1 MAAFNLNTRSTSN
14 LRGSKEIESIGDD
27 LVNISSSLAQIVTGS
42 VTNFAASGT
51 GSFGRIETTGDISL
65 PHTKKIF
72 FDSVDTFIGG
82 NADDPED
89 LEIHADQDIILKP
102 DNDVIMFSADKNRGM
117 FKMDGSQGRIGLG
130 SGSFDW
136 SSSNPSFSVDIRAS
150 RTSNFVVNIKNECK
164 GTSSDGVQIACGP
177 DSNPNGNVH
186 FIQFED
192 GNGTPLD
199 FLEGDASGGIRFTG
213 EAAGTYSDMRNKKDV
228 IYLKDNY
235 KAGDILKQLFVI
247 EYTLKTDTLKRRQMG
262 FSAQQLLELYPYP
275 VSTFEEDN
283 EKENLKPGDQGFQ
296 YHKLNQGKLMPLVVK
311 TIQEQ
316 QKVIEELKLEI
327 EKLKNKWQE

>member
-1 MAAFNLNTRSTSN
+1 MGFNLNTRSTSN
-14 LRGSKEIESIGDD
+14 LRGSKEIDSIGDD
-27 LVNISSSLAQIVTGS
+27 LVNISSSLAQVVTGS
-42 VTNFAASGT
+42 NNVSGIT
-51 GSFGRIETTGDISL
+51 GSFGRIETTGDIL
-65 PHTKKIF
+65 VPHNKKIF
-72 FDSVDTFIGG
+72 FDSVDTFIGS
-82 NADDPED
+82 NANSPED
-89 LEIHADQDIILKP
+89 LEIHADDDIVLKP
-102 DNDVIMFSADKNRGM
+102 DDDVIMFSATKDRGIFRM
-117 FKMDGSQGRIGLG
+117 EGSTGRIGMG
-130 SGSFDW
+130 SGSVNW
-136 SSSNPSFSVDIRAS
+136 MTNVPSFGVDIRHS
-150 RTSNFVVNIKNECK
+150 QTSNFVVNIKNECK

-177 DSNPNGNVH
+177 DSNPDGNVH
-186 FIQFED
+186 FINFED
-192 GNGTPLD
+192 GNGSFLD
-199 FLEGDASGGIRFTG
+199 ALEGDSSGGIRFTG

-228 IYLKDNY
+228 IYLKDDY

-275 VSTFEEDN
+275 VSTFEEKN

-327 EKLKNKWQE
+327 EKLKNKCQK

>member
-1 MAAFNLNTRSTSN
+1 MGFNLNTRSTSN
-14 LRGSKEIESIGDD
+14 LRGSKEIDSIGDD
-27 LVNISSSLAQIVTGS
+27 LVNISSSLAQVVTGS
-42 VTNFAASGT
+42 NNVSGIT
-51 GSFGRIETTGDISL
+51 GSFGRIETTGDIL
-65 PHTKKIF
+65 VPHDKKIF
-72 FDSVDTFIGG
+72 FDSVDTFIGS
-82 NADDPED
+82 NDQTTED
-89 LEIHADQDIILKP
+89 LEIHADDDIILKP
-102 DNDVIMFSADKNRGM
+102 DDDIIMYSDAKDRGI
-117 FKMDGSQGRIGLG
+117 FKMDGSAGRIGMG
-130 SGSFDW
+130 SGSLNW
-136 SSSNPSFSVDIRAS
+136 NSSNPSFGIDIRHS
-150 RTSNFVVNIKNECK
+150 QTSNFVVNIKNECK

-177 DSNPNGNVH
+177 DSNPSDFVH

-192 GNGTPLD
+192 GNGSFLD
-199 FLEGDASGGIRFTG
+199 ALEGDSSGGIRFTG

-228 IYLKDNY
+228 IYLKDDY

-247 EYTLKTDTLKRRQMG
+247 EYTIKTDTLKRRQMG

-283 EKENLKPGDQGFQ
+283 EKENLKPGDQGFR

-327 EKLKNKWQE
+327 EKLKNKCQK